1 MITKNG
7 KKWNNKIDYTDRT
20 QDPNFKKKIFVI
32 EEESFESRDIE
43 ADIKKLLSND
53 SLTKLDCSKEIVNT
67 IENEE
72 IKGKKLN
79 LNDLSFDIE
88 PHPLPKGL
96 IPSLI
101 GLFFL
106 LLSLFGSIMNLPSYL
121 MLKEQSIYVKI
132 VWKHIVMT
140 SIFSP
145 FMILDLATSDI
156 FIISVI
162 VDNISSLITL
172 SIISTLYNYLVY
184 YAVTNLCCSHS
195 PIVFYCYYIYHN
207 LENCSQTS
215 F

>member
-1 MITKNG
+1 MISVSG
-7 KKWNNKIDYTDRT
+7 IL
-20 QDPNFKKKIFVI
+20 IH
-32 EEESFESRDIE
+32 
-43 ADIKKLLSND
+43 
-53 SLTKLDCSKEIVNT
+53 T

-156 FIISVI
+156 FIIKVI

-184 YAVTNLCCSHS
+184 YAVTQTFVVHTLLLCSIATTFITTWKIARRLPFNRIEYIGIGFNVFGAYLCCCEGVEIPS
-195 PIVFYCYYIYHN
+195 I
-207 LENCSQTS
+207 NCIIK
-215 F
+215 